1 MNAIDYVIIGLLA
14 FSALAGLL
22 RGFLKELI
30 SLLTWIVAAWASW
43 NFADALE
50 PHLGGALA
58 DAAVRPWAARAI
70 LFVAVLLVGSAVGAV
85 VGYFVRLSLFSAVD
99 RLLGFVFG
107 TLRGFVALGLLAILC
122 HAVHLQGESWYR
134 QSTLVPYVEKVGNV
148 VRVLVGES
156 RLVGS

>member
-14 FSALAGLL
+14 FSAFAGLI
-22 RGFLKELI
+22 RGFLKELV
-30 SLLTWIVAAWASW
+30 SLLTWVVAAWMSW
-43 NFADALE
+43 TFADTLA

-58 DAAVRPWAARAI
+58 DAAVRPWAARAL
-70 LFVAVLLVGSAVGAV
+70 LFVAVLLAGMAIGALL
-85 VGYFVRLSLFSAVD
+85 GYFVRLSLFSAVD
-99 RLLGFVFG
+99 RLLGFLFG
-107 TLRGFVALGLLAILC
+107 TLRGLVALGLLAILA

-134 QSTLVPYVEKVGNV
+134 QSTLVPYVEEVGNI

>member
-14 FSALAGLL
+14 FSALAGLM

-43 NFADALE
+43 TFAGSLE
-50 PHLGGALA
+50 PQLGGALA

-70 LFVAVLLVGSAVGAV
+70 LFVGVLLAGTALGAII
-85 VGYFVRLSLFSAVD
+85 GYFVRLSLFGAVD
-99 RLLGFVFG
+99 RLLGFLFG

-122 HAVHLQGESWYR
+122 HAVHLQRESWYR
-134 QSTLVPYVEKVGNV
+134 ESTLVPYVEKIGNV

>member
-1 MNAIDYVIIGLLA
+1 MNAIDYVIVALLA
-14 FSALAGLL
+14 FSALAGLM
-22 RGFLKELI
+22 RGFLKELV
-30 SLLTWIVAAWASW
+30 SLLTWIIAAWASW
-43 NFADALE
+43 TFADSIE

-70 LFVAVLLVGSAVGAV
+70 LFVAVLLAGTALGAII
-85 VGYFVRLSLFSAVD
+85 GYFVRLSLFSSVD

-134 QSTLVPYVEKVGNV
+134 GSTLVPYVEKIGNV

>member
-43 NFADALE
+43 SFAGSIE

-58 DAAVRPWAARAI
+58 EATVRPWAARAI
-70 LFVAVLLVGSAVGAV
+70 LFIGVLLVGAALGAI

-99 RLLGFVFG
+99 RLLGFLFG

-134 QSTLVPYVEKVGNV
+134 ESTLVPYVEKLGNV

-156 RLVGS
+156 RLAGF

>member
-14 FSALAGLL
+14 FSALAGLM

-30 SLLTWIVAAWASW
+30 SLLTWVVAAWASW
-43 NFADALE
+43 TFADSLE

-58 DAAVRPWAARAI
+58 DAAVRPWAARVI
-70 LFVAVLLVGSAVGAV
+70 LFVGVLLAGAAVGAL
-85 VGYFVRLSLFSAVD
+85 VGYFVRLSLFSSVD
-99 RLLGFVFG
+99 RLLGFLFG
-107 TLRGFVALGLLAILC
+107 TLRGVVALGLLAILC

-134 QSTLVPYVEKVGNV
+134 ESTLVPYVEKAGNV

>member
-43 NFADALE
+43 TFAGSIE

-58 DAAVRPWAARAI
+58 EATVRPWAARAI
-70 LFVAVLLVGSAVGAV
+70 LFVGVLLAGSALGAII
-85 VGYFVRLSLFSAVD
+85 GYFVRLSLFSAVD